1 MSENNA
7 TQTENT
13 TDTATKDTTATDT
26 TAQDTQTTQTTETGT
41 GNGYNLGRDVDNDG
55 TNDVNHYQDATGANF
70 TTHYDQQGNTVMEE
84 ADLDGDGYF
93 ETTAR
98 PVDGD
103 TVQYQ
108 TDVTGNGQMDVSQYT
123 DMFGHTYQQDM
134 LDNDQVAETRLDLD
148 KDGITETQLT
158 DTNGDGQFDTIV
170 LDTDGDGIANAELV
184 DLDGDGK
191 FEKISVDADNSD
203 GILETEVTAAEF
215 DMQDFGNVADYEA
228 LIPHQTETDIDTS
241 SMEDDMGADDLSG
254 AEM

>member
-1 MSENNA
+1 MSDNNA

-13 TDTATKDTTATDT
+13 TDTAQ
-26 TAQDTQTTQTTETGT
+26 TAQAT

-55 TNDVNHYQDATGANF
+55 VNDVNHYQDAAGVNY

-84 ADLDGDGYF
+84 ADFDGDGYY

-98 PVDGD
+98 PIDGD

-134 LDNDQVAETRLDLD
+134 LDNDQVTETRLDLD

-170 LDTDGDGIANAELV
+170 LDSDADGIANAELV

-191 FEKISVDADNSD
+191 FEHISVDADNAD
-203 GILETEVTAAEF
+203 GIMETEVSAVEF

-228 LIPHQTETDIDTS
+228 LIPHQADDADVVS
-241 SMEDDMGADDLSG
+241 DSMDDDMGSDDYSG
-254 AEM
+254 ADM

>member
-1 MSENNA
+1 MSENKA

-13 TDTATKDTTATDT
+13 TDATATD
-26 TAQDTQTTQTTETGT
+26 ATTQAAPGN

-70 TTHYDQQGNTVMEE
+70 TTHYDQQGNAVMEE
-84 ADLDGDGYF
+84 ADLDGDGKF

-98 PVDGD
+98 PIDED

-108 TDVTGNGQMDVSQYT
+108 TDVTGNGQMDVSRYA

-134 LDNDQVAETRLDLD
+134 LDNDQVYETRLDLD
-148 KDGITETQLT
+148 KDGVAETQLT
-158 DTNGDGQFDTIV
+158 DTNGDGKFDTV
-170 LDTDGDGIANAELV
+170 LLDNDADGIANAELV

-191 FEKISVDADNSD
+191 FEKISVDADNAD
-203 GILETEVTAAEF
+203 GIMETEVSASEF

-228 LIPHQTETDIDTS
+228 LIPHQSDADLGVDSTD
-241 SMEDDMGADDLSG
+241 DDMGAGDCSG
-254 AEM
+254 AAM